1 VITSSIPLTS
11 ELAKV
16 QLPKEQTFMKINL
29 NILSAGLLLATAVS
43 FSSCDDFL
51 TRDPQ
56 DTVTDVP
63 SFWNNEENLRTSFL
77 DYYTY
82 FFPGYRSSWERA
94 DNFAETNVADWTD
107 DNAQEVA
114 TLFTKVAPTSDA
126 GNWNFKK
133 VRNMNL
139 LLSRIQSSSL
149 GEEAKNHW
157 SGVARLFR
165 AMEYAKLVQ
174 KFGDVPYYDAV
185 LGSTDNEQLY
195 RARDPRTTVMD
206 KVNEDLAFACANIRV
221 NDGTK
226 GLTVNRA
233 VAQGFA
239 SRIMLFEGTW
249 QKYHANNT
257 AKAAEYLKAAKDYAA
272 ALMQTNA
279 YSIAPSYKSLTTSE
293 DLAGNPEIIMYRSY
307 VENVVMHSLMS
318 FQNTEMEMSSPS
330 RSFIDAFLTKNGL
343 PIHQAGNT
351 DYKGKEYAKEIQN
364 RDPRLADNID
374 EESGLRLNGVAAVYA
389 ASGYY
394 ANRYVNKDLI
404 NKPGGMSNTNTT
416 DAPVMKLNEVM
427 LNYIEAAAELADLG
441 QYTLTQADF
450 DKTIN
455 AIRDRQSTQMPHVT
469 LAGNALK
476 VNGVEINDPDRDA
489 TVKPIIWEIRRERRV
504 ELAYEGLRFND
515 LRRWGKLE
523 YADMVKNKKLN
534 MGAWINKADYPE
546 NAEALAKIT
555 LCDENGNIVTGNE
568 GYIMPITEVAKM
580 RQMADKDYLYPIP
593 VDQITMYETHGFK
606 LTQNPGW

>member
-1 VITSSIPLTS
+1 
-11 ELAKV
+11 
-16 QLPKEQTFMKINL
+16 MKINL

-82 FFPGYRSSWERA
+82 FFPGYRSGWNRA

-114 TLFTKVAPTSDA
+114 TLFTKVAPTTDA
-126 GNWNFKK
+126 DNWNFKK
-133 VRNMNL
+133 IRNMNL

-185 LGSTDNEQLY
+185 VGSTDNEQLY

-318 FQNTEMEMSSPS
+318 FQNTEHEMSSPS
-330 RSFIDAFLTKNGL
+330 RSFVDAFLTKNGL

-404 NKPGGMSNTNTT
+404 NKPGGMSSTNTT

-427 LNYIEAAAELADLG
+427 LNYIEAAAELAELG

-455 AIRDRQSTQMPHVT
+455 AIRDRQSTQMPHLT

-523 YADMVKNKKLN
+523 YADMTKNKKLN

-555 LCDENGNIVTGNE
+555 LCDENGKIVTDNE

-580 RQMADKDYLYPIP
+580 RVMADKDYLYPIP
-593 VDQITMYETHGFK
+593 VDQITMYENHGFK

>member
-1 VITSSIPLTS
+1 
-11 ELAKV
+11 
-16 QLPKEQTFMKINL
+16 MKINL

-133 VRNMNL
+133 IRNMNL
-139 LLSRIQSSSL
+139 LLSRIQSSTL

-185 LGSTDNEQLY
+185 VGSTDNEQLY

-351 DYKGKEYAKEIQN
+351 DYKGKEFAKEIQN

-404 NKPGGMSNTNTT
+404 NKPGGMSSTNTT
-416 DAPVMKLNEVM
+416 DAPVMKLNEVLM
-427 LNYIEAAAELADLG
+427 NYIEAAAELADLG

-504 ELAYEGLRFND
+504 ELAYEGVRFND

-546 NAEALAKIT
+546 NADALAKIT
-555 LCDENGNIVTGNE
+555 LCDENGKIVTGNE

-580 RQMADKDYLYPIP
+580 RVMADKDYLYPIP
-593 VDQITMYETHGFK
+593 VDQITMYENHGFK

>member
-1 VITSSIPLTS
+1 
-11 ELAKV
+11 
-16 QLPKEQTFMKINL
+16 MKINL

-126 GNWNFKK
+126 GNWNFEKI
-133 VRNMNL
+133 RNMNL
-139 LLSRIQSSSL
+139 LLSRIQSSTL

-185 LGSTDNEQLY
+185 VGSTDNEQLY

-351 DYKGKEYAKEIQN
+351 DYKGKEYAKEILN

-404 NKPGGMSNTNTT
+404 NKPGGMSSTNTT

-455 AIRDRQSTQMPHVT
+455 AIHDRQSTQMPHVT

-546 NAEALAKIT
+546 NADALAKIT

>member
-1 VITSSIPLTS
+1 
-11 ELAKV
+11 
-16 QLPKEQTFMKINL
+16 MKINL

-82 FFPGYRSSWERA
+82 FFPGYRSGWNRA

-114 TLFTKVAPTSDA
+114 TLFTKVAPTTDA
-126 GNWNFKK
+126 DNWNFEKI
-133 VRNMNL
+133 RNMNL

-185 LGSTDNEQLY
+185 VGSTDNEQLY

-318 FQNTEMEMSSPS
+318 FQNTEMEKSSPS
-330 RSFIDAFLTKNGL
+330 RSFVDAFLTKNGL

-404 NKPGGMSNTNTT
+404 NKPGGMSSTNTT

-427 LNYIEAAAELADLG
+427 LNYIEAAAELAELG

-455 AIRDRQSTQMPHVT
+455 AIRDRQSTQMPHLT

-523 YADMVKNKKLN
+523 YADMTKNKKLN

-555 LCDENGNIVTGNE
+555 LCDENGKIVTGNE

-580 RQMADKDYLYPIP
+580 RVMADKDYLYPIP
-593 VDQITMYETHGFK
+593 VDQITMYENHGFK

>member
-1 VITSSIPLTS
+1 
-11 ELAKV
+11 
-16 QLPKEQTFMKINL
+16 MKINL

-82 FFPGYRSSWERA
+82 FFPGYRSTWERA

-133 VRNMNL
+133 IRNMNL
-139 LLSRIQSSSL
+139 LLSRIQSSTL

-185 LGSTDNEQLY
+185 VGSTDNEQLY

-206 KVNEDLAFACANIRV
+206 KVNEDLAFACTNIRV

-351 DYKGKEYAKEIQN
+351 DYKGKEYAKEILN

-455 AIRDRQSTQMPHVT
+455 AIRDRHSTQMPHVT

-489 TVKPIIWEIRRERRV
+489 TVKPILWEIRRERRV
-504 ELAYEGLRFND
+504 ELAYEGVRFND

-523 YADMVKNKKLN
+523 YADMTKNKKLN

-580 RQMADKDYLYPIP
+580 RVMADKDYLYPIP

>member
-1 VITSSIPLTS
+1 
-11 ELAKV
+11 
-16 QLPKEQTFMKINL
+16 MKINL

-82 FFPGYRSSWERA
+82 FFPGYRSGWNRA

-114 TLFTKVAPTSDA
+114 TLFTKVAPTTDA
-126 GNWNFKK
+126 DNWNFEKI
-133 VRNMNL
+133 RNMNL

-185 LGSTDNEQLY
+185 VGSTDNEQLY

-307 VENVVMHSLMS
+307 VENVIMHSLMS
-318 FQNTEMEMSSPS
+318 FQNTEHEKSSPS
-330 RSFIDAFLTKNGL
+330 RSFVDAFLTKNGL

-404 NKPGGMSNTNTT
+404 NKPGGMSSTNTT

-455 AIRDRQSTQMPHVT
+455 AIRDRQSTQMPHLT

-523 YADMVKNKKLN
+523 YADMTKNKKLN

-555 LCDENGNIVTGNE
+555 LCDENGKIVTGNE

-580 RQMADKDYLYPIP
+580 RVMADKDYLYPIP
-593 VDQITMYETHGFK
+593 VDQITMYENHGFK

>member
-1 VITSSIPLTS
+1 
-11 ELAKV
+11 
-16 QLPKEQTFMKINL
+16 MKINL

-427 LNYIEAAAELADLG
+427 MNYIEAAAELADLG

-555 LCDENGNIVTGNE
+555 LCDENGKIVTGNE

>member
-1 VITSSIPLTS
+1 
-11 ELAKV
+11 
-16 QLPKEQTFMKINL
+16 MKINL

-82 FFPGYRSSWERA
+82 FFPGYRSGWNRA

-114 TLFTKVAPTSDA
+114 TLFTKVAPTTDA
-126 GNWNFKK
+126 DNWDFEKI
-133 VRNMNL
+133 RNMNL

-185 LGSTDNEQLY
+185 VGSTDNEQLY

-318 FQNTEMEMSSPS
+318 FQNTEHEMSSPS
-330 RSFIDAFLTKNGL
+330 RSFVDAFLTKNGL

-404 NKPGGMSNTNTT
+404 NKPGGMSSTNTT

-455 AIRDRQSTQMPHVT
+455 AIRDRQSTQMPHLT

-523 YADMVKNKKLN
+523 YADMTKNKKLN

-555 LCDENGNIVTGNE
+555 LCDENGKIVTGNE

-580 RQMADKDYLYPIP
+580 RVMADKDYLYPIP
-593 VDQITMYETHGFK
+593 VDQITMYANHGFK
-606 LTQNPGW
+606 LTQSPG

>member
-1 VITSSIPLTS
+1 
-11 ELAKV
+11 
-16 QLPKEQTFMKINL
+16 MKINL

-82 FFPGYRSSWERA
+82 FFPGYRSTWERA

-133 VRNMNL
+133 IRNMNL
-139 LLSRIQSSSL
+139 LLSRIQSSTL

-185 LGSTDNEQLY
+185 VGSTDNEQLY

-293 DLAGNPEIIMYRSY
+293 NLAGNPEIIMYRSY

-330 RSFIDAFLTKNGL
+330 RSFVDAFLTKNGL

-351 DYKGKEYAKEIQN
+351 DYKGKEYAKEILN

-455 AIRDRQSTQMPHVT
+455 AIRDRQSTKMPHVT

-534 MGAWINKADYPE
+534 MGAWINKADYPK

-555 LCDENGNIVTGNE
+555 LCDENGKIVTGNE

-580 RQMADKDYLYPIP
+580 RVMADKDYLYPIP

>member
-1 VITSSIPLTS
+1 
-11 ELAKV
+11 
-16 QLPKEQTFMKINL
+16 MKINL

-82 FFPGYRSSWERA
+82 FFPGYQSGWNRA

-114 TLFTKVAPTSDA
+114 TLFTKVAPTTDA
-126 GNWNFKK
+126 DNWDFEKI
-133 VRNMNL
+133 RNMNL

-185 LGSTDNEQLY
+185 VGSTDNEQLY

-318 FQNTEMEMSSPS
+318 FQNTEHEMSSPS

-404 NKPGGMSNTNTT
+404 NKPGGMSSTNTT

-455 AIRDRQSTQMPHVT
+455 AIRDRQSTQMPHLT

-523 YADMVKNKKLN
+523 YADMTKNKKLN

-555 LCDENGNIVTGNE
+555 LCDENGKIVTGNE

-580 RQMADKDYLYPIP
+580 RVMADKDYLYPIP
-593 VDQITMYETHGFK
+593 VDQITMYENHGFK

>member
-1 VITSSIPLTS
+1 
-11 ELAKV
+11 
-16 QLPKEQTFMKINL
+16 MKINL

-82 FFPGYRSSWERA
+82 FFPGYRSTWQRA

-126 GNWNFKK
+126 ENWNFKK

-139 LLSRIQSSSL
+139 LLSRIQSSTL

-185 LGSTDNEQLY
+185 VGSTDNEQLY

-427 LNYIEAAAELADLG
+427 MNYIEAAAELADLG

-455 AIRDRQSTQMPHVT
+455 AIRDRQSTKMPHVT

-489 TVKPIIWEIRRERRV
+489 TVNPILWEIRRERRV

-555 LCDENGNIVTGNE
+555 LCDENGKIVTGNE

>member
-1 VITSSIPLTS
+1 
-11 ELAKV
+11 
-16 QLPKEQTFMKINL
+16 MKINL

-82 FFPGYRSSWERA
+82 FFPGYRSGWNRA

-114 TLFTKVAPTSDA
+114 TLFTKVAPTTDA
-126 GNWNFKK
+126 DNWDFEKI
-133 VRNMNL
+133 RNMNL

-185 LGSTDNEQLY
+185 VGSTDNEQLY

-318 FQNTEMEMSSPS
+318 FQNTEHEMSSPS
-330 RSFIDAFLTKNGL
+330 RSFVDAFLTKNGL

-404 NKPGGMSNTNTT
+404 NKPGGMSSTNTT

-427 LNYIEAAAELADLG
+427 LNYIEAAAELAELG

-455 AIRDRQSTQMPHVT
+455 AIRNRQSTQMPHLT

-523 YADMVKNKKLN
+523 YADMTKNKKLN

-555 LCDENGNIVTGNE
+555 LCDENGKIVTGNE

-580 RQMADKDYLYPIP
+580 RVMADKDYLYPIP
-593 VDQITMYETHGFK
+593 VDQITMYENHGFK

>member
-1 VITSSIPLTS
+1 
-11 ELAKV
+11 
-16 QLPKEQTFMKINL
+16 MKINL

-82 FFPGYRSSWERA
+82 FFPGYRSGWNRA

-114 TLFTKVAPTSDA
+114 TLFTKVAPTTDA
-126 GNWNFKK
+126 DNWDFEKI
-133 VRNMNL
+133 RNMNL

-185 LGSTDNEQLY
+185 VGSTDNEQLY

-318 FQNTEMEMSSPS
+318 FQNTEHEMSSPS

-455 AIRDRQSTQMPHVT
+455 AIRDRQSTQMPHLT

-523 YADMVKNKKLN
+523 YADMTKNKKLN

-555 LCDENGNIVTGNE
+555 LCDENGKIVTGNE

-580 RQMADKDYLYPIP
+580 RVMADKDYLYPIP
-593 VDQITMYETHGFK
+593 VDQITMYENHGFK

>member
-1 VITSSIPLTS
+1 
-11 ELAKV
+11 
-16 QLPKEQTFMKINL
+16 MKINL

-82 FFPGYRSSWERA
+82 FFPGYQSGWNRA

-114 TLFTKVAPTSDA
+114 TLFTKVAPTTDA
-126 GNWNFKK
+126 DNWDFEKI
-133 VRNMNL
+133 RNMNL

-185 LGSTDNEQLY
+185 VGSTDNEQLY

-206 KVNEDLAFACANIRV
+206 KVNENLAFACANIRV

-318 FQNTEMEMSSPS
+318 FQNTEHEMSSPS
-330 RSFIDAFLTKNGL
+330 RSFVDAFLTKNGL

-404 NKPGGMSNTNTT
+404 NKPGGMSSTNTT

-427 LNYIEAAAELADLG
+427 LNYIEAAAELAELG

-523 YADMVKNKKLN
+523 YADMTKNKKLN

-555 LCDENGNIVTGNE
+555 LCDENGKIVTGNE

-580 RQMADKDYLYPIP
+580 RVMADKDYLYPIP
-593 VDQITMYETHGFK
+593 VDQITMYENHGFK

>member
-1 VITSSIPLTS
+1 
-11 ELAKV
+11 
-16 QLPKEQTFMKINL
+16 MKINL

-82 FFPGYRSSWERA
+82 FFPGYRSTWERA

-139 LLSRIQSSSL
+139 LLSRIQSSTL

-185 LGSTDNEQLY
+185 VGSTDNEQLY

-351 DYKGKEYAKEIQN
+351 DYKGKEYAKEILN

-580 RQMADKDYLYPIP
+580 RVMADKDYLYPIP

>member
-1 VITSSIPLTS
+1 
-11 ELAKV
+11 
-16 QLPKEQTFMKINL
+16 MKINL

-133 VRNMNL
+133 IRNMNL
-139 LLSRIQSSSL
+139 LLSRIQSSTL

-185 LGSTDNEQLY
+185 VGSTDNEQLY

-318 FQNTEMEMSSPS
+318 FQNTEHEKSSPS

-546 NAEALAKIT
+546 NADALAKIT

>member
-1 VITSSIPLTS
+1 
-11 ELAKV
+11 
-16 QLPKEQTFMKINL
+16 MKINL

-82 FFPGYRSSWERA
+82 FFPGYRSGWNRA

-114 TLFTKVAPTSDA
+114 TLFTKVAPTTDA
-126 GNWNFKK
+126 DNWDFEKI
-133 VRNMNL
+133 RNMNL

-185 LGSTDNEQLY
+185 VGSTDNEQLY

-318 FQNTEMEMSSPS
+318 FQNTEHEKSSPS
-330 RSFIDAFLTKNGL
+330 RSFVDAFLTKNGL

-404 NKPGGMSNTNTT
+404 NKPGGMSSTNTT

-427 LNYIEAAAELADLG
+427 LNYIEAAAELAELG

-523 YADMVKNKKLN
+523 YADMTKNKKLN

-555 LCDENGNIVTGNE
+555 LCDENGKIVTGNE

-580 RQMADKDYLYPIP
+580 RVMADKDYLYPIP
-593 VDQITMYETHGFK
+593 VDQITMYENHGFK

>member
-1 VITSSIPLTS
+1 
-11 ELAKV
+11 
-16 QLPKEQTFMKINL
+16 MKINL

-82 FFPGYRSSWERA
+82 FFPGYRSGWNRA

-114 TLFTKVAPTSDA
+114 TLFTKVAPTTDA
-126 GNWNFKK
+126 DNWNFEKI
-133 VRNMNL
+133 RNMNL

-185 LGSTDNEQLY
+185 VGSTDNEQLY

-318 FQNTEMEMSSPS
+318 FQNTEHEKSSPS
-330 RSFIDAFLTKNGL
+330 RSFVDAFLTKNGL

-404 NKPGGMSNTNTT
+404 NKPGGMSSTNTT

-427 LNYIEAAAELADLG
+427 LNYIEAAAELAELG

-523 YADMVKNKKLN
+523 YADMTKNKKLN

-555 LCDENGNIVTGNE
+555 LCDENGKIVTGNE

-580 RQMADKDYLYPIP
+580 RVMADKDYLYPIP
-593 VDQITMYETHGFK
+593 VDQITMYENHGFK

>member
-1 VITSSIPLTS
+1 
-11 ELAKV
+11 
-16 QLPKEQTFMKINL
+16 MKINL

-82 FFPGYRSSWERA
+82 FFPGYRSGWNRA

-114 TLFTKVAPTSDA
+114 TLFTKVAPTTDA
-126 GNWNFKK
+126 DNWDFEKI
-133 VRNMNL
+133 RNMNL

-185 LGSTDNEQLY
+185 VGSTDNEQLY

-318 FQNTEMEMSSPS
+318 FQNTEHEMSSPS
-330 RSFIDAFLTKNGL
+330 RSFVDAFLTKNGL

-404 NKPGGMSNTNTT
+404 NKPGGMSSTNTT

-427 LNYIEAAAELADLG
+427 LNYIEAAAELAELG

-455 AIRDRQSTQMPHVT
+455 AIRDRQSTQMPHLT

-523 YADMVKNKKLN
+523 YADMTKNKKLN

-555 LCDENGNIVTGNE
+555 LCDENGKIVTGNE

-580 RQMADKDYLYPIP
+580 RVMTDKDYLYPIP
-593 VDQITMYETHGFK
+593 VDQITMYENHGFK

>member
-1 VITSSIPLTS
+1 
-11 ELAKV
+11 
-16 QLPKEQTFMKINL
+16 MKINL

-82 FFPGYRSSWERA
+82 FFPGYRSGWNRA

-114 TLFTKVAPTSDA
+114 TLFTKVAPTTDA
-126 GNWNFKK
+126 DNWNFEKI
-133 VRNMNL
+133 RNMNL

-185 LGSTDNEQLY
+185 VGSTDNEQLY

-318 FQNTEMEMSSPS
+318 FQNTEMEKSSPS

-404 NKPGGMSNTNTT
+404 NKPGGMSSTNTT

-455 AIRDRQSTQMPHVT
+455 AIRDRQSTQMPHLT

-523 YADMVKNKKLN
+523 YADMTKNKKLN

-580 RQMADKDYLYPIP
+580 RVMADKDYLYPIP

>member
-1 VITSSIPLTS
+1 
-11 ELAKV
+11 
-16 QLPKEQTFMKINL
+16 MKINL

-82 FFPGYRSSWERA
+82 FFPGYRSSWSRA

-107 DNAQEVA
+107 DNAQEEA
-114 TLFTKVAPTSDA
+114 TLFTKVAPTTDA
-126 GNWNFKK
+126 DNWNFEKI
-133 VRNMNL
+133 RNMNL

-185 LGSTDNEQLY
+185 VGSTDNEQLY

-206 KVNEDLAFACANIRV
+206 KVNEDLAFACTNIRV

-307 VENVVMHSLMS
+307 VENVIMHSLMS
-318 FQNTEMEMSSPS
+318 FQNTEHEKSSPS

-404 NKPGGMSNTNTT
+404 NKPGGLSSTNTT

-455 AIRDRQSTQMPHVT
+455 AIRDRQSTKMPHVT

-489 TVKPIIWEIRRERRV
+489 TVKPILWEIRRERRV
-504 ELAYEGLRFND
+504 ELAYEGVRFND

-523 YADMVKNKKLN
+523 YADMTKNKKLN

-555 LCDENGNIVTGNE
+555 LCDENGKIVTGNE

-580 RQMADKDYLYPIP
+580 RVMADKDYLYPIP

>member
-1 VITSSIPLTS
+1 
-11 ELAKV
+11 
-16 QLPKEQTFMKINL
+16 MKINL

-82 FFPGYRSSWERA
+82 FFPGYRSGWNRA

-114 TLFTKVAPTSDA
+114 TLFTKVAPTTDA
-126 GNWNFKK
+126 DNWDFEKI
-133 VRNMNL
+133 RNMNL

-185 LGSTDNEQLY
+185 VGSTDNEQLY

-318 FQNTEMEMSSPS
+318 FQNTEHEMSSPS
-330 RSFIDAFLTKNGL
+330 RSFVDAFLTKNGL

-404 NKPGGMSNTNTT
+404 NKPGGMSSTNTT

-455 AIRDRQSTQMPHVT
+455 AIRDRQSTQMPHLT

-476 VNGVEINDPDRDA
+476 VNGIEINDPDRDA

-523 YADMVKNKKLN
+523 YADMTKNKKLN

-555 LCDENGNIVTGNE
+555 LCDENGKIVTGNE

-580 RQMADKDYLYPIP
+580 RVMADKDYLYPIP
-593 VDQITMYETHGFK
+593 VDQITMYENHGFK

>member
-1 VITSSIPLTS
+1 
-11 ELAKV
+11 
-16 QLPKEQTFMKINL
+16 MKINL

-82 FFPGYRSSWERA
+82 FFPGYQSGWNRA

-114 TLFTKVAPTSDA
+114 TLFTKVAPTTDA
-126 GNWNFKK
+126 DNWDFEKI
-133 VRNMNL
+133 RNMNL

-185 LGSTDNEQLY
+185 VGSTDNEQLY

-318 FQNTEMEMSSPS
+318 FQNTEHEKSSPS

-404 NKPGGMSNTNTT
+404 NKPGGMSSTNTT

-427 LNYIEAAAELADLG
+427 LNYIEAAAELAELG

-455 AIRDRQSTQMPHVT
+455 AIRDRQSTQMPHLT

-523 YADMVKNKKLN
+523 YADMTKNKKLN

-555 LCDENGNIVTGNE
+555 LCDENGKIVTGNE

-580 RQMADKDYLYPIP
+580 RVMADKDYLYPIP
-593 VDQITMYETHGFK
+593 VDQITMYENHGFK

>member
-1 VITSSIPLTS
+1 
-11 ELAKV
+11 
-16 QLPKEQTFMKINL
+16 MKINL

-82 FFPGYRSSWERA
+82 FFPGYQSGWNRA

-114 TLFTKVAPTSDA
+114 TLFTKVAPTTDA
-126 GNWNFKK
+126 DNWDFEKI
-133 VRNMNL
+133 RNMNL

-185 LGSTDNEQLY
+185 VGSTDNEQLY

-318 FQNTEMEMSSPS
+318 FQNTEHEMSSPS

-404 NKPGGMSNTNTT
+404 NKPGGMSSTNTT

-427 LNYIEAAAELADLG
+427 LNYIEAAAELAELG

-455 AIRDRQSTQMPHVT
+455 AIRDRQSTQMPHLT

-523 YADMVKNKKLN
+523 YADMTKNKKLN

-555 LCDENGNIVTGNE
+555 LCDENGKIVTGNE

-580 RQMADKDYLYPIP
+580 RVMADKDYLYPIP
-593 VDQITMYETHGFK
+593 VDQITMYENHGFK

>member
-1 VITSSIPLTS
+1 
-11 ELAKV
+11 
-16 QLPKEQTFMKINL
+16 MKINL

-133 VRNMNL
+133 IRNMNL

-351 DYKGKEYAKEIQN
+351 EYKGKEYAKEIQN

-580 RQMADKDYLYPIP
+580 RVMADKDYLYPIP

>member
-1 VITSSIPLTS
+1 
-11 ELAKV
+11 
-16 QLPKEQTFMKINL
+16 MKINL

-82 FFPGYRSSWERA
+82 FFPGYRSGWNRA

-114 TLFTKVAPTSDA
+114 TLFTKVAPTTDA
-126 GNWNFKK
+126 DNWDFEKI
-133 VRNMNL
+133 RNMNL

-185 LGSTDNEQLY
+185 VGSTDNEQLY

-272 ALMQTNA
+272 TLMQTNA

-318 FQNTEMEMSSPS
+318 FQNTEHEMSSPS

-455 AIRDRQSTQMPHVT
+455 AIRDRQSTQMPHLT

-523 YADMVKNKKLN
+523 YADMTKNKKLN

-555 LCDENGNIVTGNE
+555 LCDENGKIVTGNE

-580 RQMADKDYLYPIP
+580 RVMADKDYLYPIP
-593 VDQITMYETHGFK
+593 VDQITMYENHGFK

>member
-1 VITSSIPLTS
+1 
-11 ELAKV
+11 
-16 QLPKEQTFMKINL
+16 MKINL

-82 FFPGYRSSWERA
+82 FFPGYRSGWNRA

-114 TLFTKVAPTSDA
+114 TLFTKVAPTTDA
-126 GNWNFKK
+126 DNWNFKK
-133 VRNMNL
+133 IRNMNL

-185 LGSTDNEQLY
+185 VGSTDNEQLY

-249 QKYHANNT
+249 QRYHANNT

-318 FQNTEMEMSSPS
+318 FQNTEHEMSSPS

-404 NKPGGMSNTNTT
+404 NKPGGMSSTNTT

-427 LNYIEAAAELADLG
+427 LNYIEAAAELAELG

-455 AIRDRQSTQMPHVT
+455 AIRDRQSTQMPHLT

-523 YADMVKNKKLN
+523 YADMTKNKKLN

-555 LCDENGNIVTGNE
+555 LCDENGKIVTGNE

-580 RQMADKDYLYPIP
+580 RVMADKDYLYPIP
-593 VDQITMYETHGFK
+593 VDQITMYENHGFK

>member
-1 VITSSIPLTS
+1 
-11 ELAKV
+11 
-16 QLPKEQTFMKINL
+16 MKINL

-82 FFPGYRSSWERA
+82 FFPGYRSTWQRA

-126 GNWNFKK
+126 DNWNFEK

-185 LGSTDNEQLY
+185 VGSTDNEQLY

-416 DAPVMKLNEVM
+416 DAPVMKLNEVLM
-427 LNYIEAAAELADLG
+427 NYIEAAAELADLG

>member
-1 VITSSIPLTS
+1 
-11 ELAKV
+11 
-16 QLPKEQTFMKINL
+16 MKINL

-82 FFPGYRSSWERA
+82 FFPGYRSGWYRA

-114 TLFTKVAPTSDA
+114 TLFTKVAPTTDA
-126 GNWNFKK
+126 DNWDFEKI
-133 VRNMNL
+133 RNMNL

-185 LGSTDNEQLY
+185 VGSTDNEQLY

-318 FQNTEMEMSSPS
+318 FQNTEHEMSSPS
-330 RSFIDAFLTKNGL
+330 RSFVDAFLTKNGL

-404 NKPGGMSNTNTT
+404 NKPGGMSSTNTT

-427 LNYIEAAAELADLG
+427 LNYIEAAAELAELG

-455 AIRDRQSTQMPHVT
+455 AIRDRQSTQMPHLT

-523 YADMVKNKKLN
+523 YADMTKNKKLN

-580 RQMADKDYLYPIP
+580 RVMADKDYLYPIP
-593 VDQITMYETHGFK
+593 VDQITMYENHGFK

>member
-1 VITSSIPLTS
+1 
-11 ELAKV
+11 
-16 QLPKEQTFMKINL
+16 MKINL

-206 KVNEDLAFACANIRV
+206 KVNEDLAFACTNIRV

-416 DAPVMKLNEVM
+416 DAPVMKLNEVLM
-427 LNYIEAAAELADLG
+427 NYIEAAAELADLG

-555 LCDENGNIVTGNE
+555 LCDENGKIVTGNE

>member
-1 VITSSIPLTS
+1 
-11 ELAKV
+11 
-16 QLPKEQTFMKINL
+16 MKINL

-82 FFPGYRSSWERA
+82 FFPGYRSGWNRA

-114 TLFTKVAPTSDA
+114 TLFTKVAPTTDA
-126 GNWNFKK
+126 DNWNFKK
-133 VRNMNL
+133 IRNMNL

-185 LGSTDNEQLY
+185 VGSTDNEQLY

-318 FQNTEMEMSSPS
+318 FQNTEHEMSSPS
-330 RSFIDAFLTKNGL
+330 RSFVDAFLTKNGL

-404 NKPGGMSNTNTT
+404 NKPGGMSSTNTT

-427 LNYIEAAAELADLG
+427 LNYIEAAAELAELG

-455 AIRDRQSTQMPHVT
+455 AIRDRQSTQMPHLT

-523 YADMVKNKKLN
+523 YADMTKNKKLN

-555 LCDENGNIVTGNE
+555 LCDENGKIVTGNE

-580 RQMADKDYLYPIP
+580 RVMADKDYLYPIP
-593 VDQITMYETHGFK
+593 VDQITMYENHGFK

>member
-1 VITSSIPLTS
+1 
-11 ELAKV
+11 
-16 QLPKEQTFMKINL
+16 MKINL

-82 FFPGYRSSWERA
+82 FFPGYRSGWNRA

-114 TLFTKVAPTSDA
+114 TLFTKVAPTTDA
-126 GNWNFKK
+126 DNWDFEKI
-133 VRNMNL
+133 RNMNL

-185 LGSTDNEQLY
+185 VGSTDNEQLY

-293 DLAGNPEIIMYRSY
+293 DLAGTPEIIMYRSY

-318 FQNTEMEMSSPS
+318 FQNTEHEMSSPS
-330 RSFIDAFLTKNGL
+330 RSFVDAFLTKNGL

-404 NKPGGMSNTNTT
+404 NKPGGMSSTNTT

-455 AIRDRQSTQMPHVT
+455 AIRDRQSTQMPHLT

-523 YADMVKNKKLN
+523 YADMTKNKKLN

-580 RQMADKDYLYPIP
+580 RVMADKDYLYPIP
-593 VDQITMYETHGFK
+593 VDQITMYENHGFK

>member
-1 VITSSIPLTS
+1 
-11 ELAKV
+11 
-16 QLPKEQTFMKINL
+16 MKINL

-133 VRNMNL
+133 IRNMNL
-139 LLSRIQSSSL
+139 LLSRIQSSTL

-185 LGSTDNEQLY
+185 VGSTDNEQLY

-351 DYKGKEYAKEIQN
+351 DYKGKEFAKEIQN

-416 DAPVMKLNEVM
+416 DAPVMKLNEVLM
-427 LNYIEAAAELADLG
+427 NYIEAAAELADLG

-546 NAEALAKIT
+546 NTEALAKIT
-555 LCDENGNIVTGNE
+555 LCDENGHIVTGNE

>member
-1 VITSSIPLTS
+1 
-11 ELAKV
+11 
-16 QLPKEQTFMKINL
+16 MKINL

-82 FFPGYRSSWERA
+82 FFPGYRSGWNRA

-114 TLFTKVAPTSDA
+114 TLFTKVAPTTDA
-126 GNWNFKK
+126 DNWDFEKI
-133 VRNMNL
+133 RNMNL

-185 LGSTDNEQLY
+185 VGSTDNEQLY

-318 FQNTEMEMSSPS
+318 FQNTEMEKSSPS

-404 NKPGGMSNTNTT
+404 NKPGGMSSTNTT

-455 AIRDRQSTQMPHVT
+455 AIRDRQSTQMPHLT

-523 YADMVKNKKLN
+523 YADMTKNKKLN

-555 LCDENGNIVTGNE
+555 LCDENGKIVTGNE

-580 RQMADKDYLYPIP
+580 RVMADKDYLYPIP

>member
-1 VITSSIPLTS
+1 
-11 ELAKV
+11 
-16 QLPKEQTFMKINL
+16 MKINL

-126 GNWNFKK
+126 GNWNFEK

-139 LLSRIQSSSL
+139 LLSRIQSSTL

-185 LGSTDNEQLY
+185 VGSTDNEQLY

-206 KVNEDLAFACANIRV
+206 KVNEDLAFACTNIRV

-555 LCDENGNIVTGNE
+555 LCDENGKIVTGNE

>member
-1 VITSSIPLTS
+1 
-11 ELAKV
+11 
-16 QLPKEQTFMKINL
+16 MKINL

-82 FFPGYRSSWERA
+82 FFPGYRSGWNRA

-114 TLFTKVAPTSDA
+114 TLFTKVAPTTDA
-126 GNWNFKK
+126 DNWNFKK
-133 VRNMNL
+133 IRNMNL

-185 LGSTDNEQLY
+185 VGSTDNEQLY

-318 FQNTEMEMSSPS
+318 FQNTEHEKSSPS

-404 NKPGGMSNTNTT
+404 NKPGGMSSTNTT

-427 LNYIEAAAELADLG
+427 LNYIEAAAELAELG

-523 YADMVKNKKLN
+523 YADMTKNKKLN

-580 RQMADKDYLYPIP
+580 RVMADKDYLYPIP
-593 VDQITMYETHGFK
+593 VDQITMYENHGFK

>member
-1 VITSSIPLTS
+1 
-11 ELAKV
+11 
-16 QLPKEQTFMKINL
+16 MKINL

-133 VRNMNL
+133 IRNMNL
-139 LLSRIQSSSL
+139 LLSRIQSSTL

-489 TVKPIIWEIRRERRV
+489 TVTPILWEIRRERRV

-580 RQMADKDYLYPIP
+580 RVMADKDYLYPIP

>member
-1 VITSSIPLTS
+1 
-11 ELAKV
+11 
-16 QLPKEQTFMKINL
+16 MKINL

-133 VRNMNL
+133 IRNMNL
-139 LLSRIQSSSL
+139 LLSRIQSSTL

-185 LGSTDNEQLY
+185 VGSTDNEQLY

-351 DYKGKEYAKEIQN
+351 DYKGKEYAKEILN

-489 TVKPIIWEIRRERRV
+489 TVKPILWEIRRERRV

-555 LCDENGNIVTGNE
+555 LCDENGKIVTGNE

>member
-1 VITSSIPLTS
+1 
-11 ELAKV
+11 
-16 QLPKEQTFMKINL
+16 MKINL

-114 TLFTKVAPTSDA
+114 TLFTKVAPTTDA

-206 KVNEDLAFACANIRV
+206 KVNEDLAFACTNIRV

-489 TVKPIIWEIRRERRV
+489 TVTPIIWEIRRERRV

-534 MGAWINKADYPE
+534 MGAWINKADYPD
-546 NAEALAKIT
+546 NADALAKIT

>member
-1 VITSSIPLTS
+1 
-11 ELAKV
+11 
-16 QLPKEQTFMKINL
+16 MKINL

-82 FFPGYRSSWERA
+82 FFPGYRSGWNRA

-114 TLFTKVAPTSDA
+114 TLFTKVAPTTDA
-126 GNWNFKK
+126 DNWDFEKI
-133 VRNMNL
+133 RNMNL

-185 LGSTDNEQLY
+185 VGSTDNEQLY

-318 FQNTEMEMSSPS
+318 FQNTEHEKSSPS

-404 NKPGGMSNTNTT
+404 NKPGGMSSTNTT

-455 AIRDRQSTQMPHVT
+455 AIRDRQSTQMPHLT

-523 YADMVKNKKLN
+523 YADMTKNKKLN

-580 RQMADKDYLYPIP
+580 RVMADKDYLYPIP
-593 VDQITMYETHGFK
+593 VDQITMYENHGFK